1 MKNTKIIAVSGKGGV
16 GKTSVSALV
25 VKLLAENKPDAKILA
40 IDADPAVGLAVAL
53 NIDVDKTLDEI
64 RVKLI
69 KDLESNK
76 SSEDK
81 KDLLHNTEYEVFSA
95 LVEKDRF
102 AFLSVG
108 RPETAGCYCKINSYL
123 KDVIEL
129 LSERFDY
136 VVIDGE
142 AGIEQVN
149 RRVMEK
155 VTHMLLVSDSSKK
168 GTSVIQKINEVADN
182 MCMYEKAG
190 AIINRIKDESVKSKV
205 NTGDIEILSFIE
217 EDENLNDFDID
228 GKNIFDLPND
238 SKAVI
243 GVKKALESIGIL

>member
-1 MKNTKIIAVSGKGGV
+1 MSKTNIIAVSGKGGV
-16 GKTSVSALV
+16 GKTSISAIV

-69 KDLESNK
+69 DGLESANNG
-76 SSEDK
+76 EDK
-81 KDLLHNTEYEVFSA
+81 KDLLHNTEFEVFSA

-123 KDVIEL
+123 KDVIEML
-129 LSERFDY
+129 ADKFDY

-149 RRVMEK
+149 RRVIEK
-155 VTHMLLVSDSSKK
+155 VTHLLLVSDASKK
-168 GTSVIQKINEVADN
+168 GTNVIQTIAEVADK

-190 AIINRIKDESVKSKV
+190 AIINRISDESVKERV
-205 NTGDIEILSFIE
+205 NTGNVEILNFIE
-217 EDENLNDFDID
+217 EDKNLSNFDID
-228 GKNIFDLPND
+228 GKNVFDLPSD
-238 SKAVI
+238 SKAVV
-243 GVKKALESIGIL
+243 GVKVALENIGIL

>member
-1 MKNTKIIAVSGKGGV
+1 MENTKIIAVSGKGGV
-16 GKTSVSALV
+16 GKTSISSIV
-25 VKLLAENKPDAKILA
+25 VKLLAEEKPDAKILA

-53 NIDVDKTLDEI
+53 NIKVEKTLDEI

-69 KDLESNK
+69 DGLENANSG
-76 SSEDK
+76 EDK

-123 KDVIEL
+123 KDVIEML
-129 LSERFDY
+129 AEKFDY

-155 VTHMLLVSDSSKK
+155 VTHLLLVSDSSKK
-168 GTSVIQKINEVADN
+168 GTNVIQTIVDVADK
-182 MCMYEKAG
+182 MVMYDKAG
-190 AIINRIKDESVKSKV
+190 AIINRIKDDSVKDRV
-205 NTGDIEILSFIE
+205 DTGRVEILNFIE

-228 GKNIFDLPND
+228 GKNIFDLPKD
-238 SKAVI
+238 SKSVA
-243 GVKKALESIGIL
+243 GVKVALEKIGIL